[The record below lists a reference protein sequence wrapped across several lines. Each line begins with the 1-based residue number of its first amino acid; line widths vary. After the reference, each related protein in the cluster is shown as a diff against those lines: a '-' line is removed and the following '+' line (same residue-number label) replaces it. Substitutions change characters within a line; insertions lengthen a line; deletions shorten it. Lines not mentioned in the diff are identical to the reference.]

1 MTHSLHRCGS
11 IESLQNDY
19 IFIARSAINVNRVG
33 CGPKFQRIRWLLHEV
48 GIVNT
53 GVMETGEN
61 MAKGLDIQS
70 WLARTSDDTI
80 IAAVFSDRDK
90 LRQVLQR
97 LKEEDLGIS
106 ITVSGLI
113 DEIFALAKELNL
125 KPHTINLSLGV
136 HGKTELLPPEEI
148 LELTTMCG
156 HAMVAT
162 TLAQKLRDEVRAG
175 RISKKEAARRL
186 AEPCV
191 CGIFNM
197 ERAEALLDK
206 ENR

>member
-1 MTHSLHRCGS
+1 MTHSLHRRGS
-11 IESLQNDY
+11 IESLRNDY
-19 IFIARSAINVNRVG
+19 IFIARSAINVNRAG
-33 CGPKFQRIRWLLHEV
+33 CGPKFQRIRRILHEV

-61 MAKGLDIQS
+61 MAKGLDIQR

-80 IAAVFSDRDK
+80 IAAVFSDKDK
-90 LRQVLQR
+90 LRQALQR
-97 LKEEDLGIS
+97 LKEEELGIS
-106 ITVSGLI
+106 ITISGLI
-113 DEIFALAKELNL
+113 DEIFALAKELDL

-136 HGKTELLPPEEI
+136 HGRTELLPPEEI

-156 HAMVAT
+156 HAMVSM
-162 TLAQKLRDEVRAG
+162 TLAQKLRDDVRAG

-191 CGIFNM
+191 CGIFNI
-197 ERAEALLDK
+197 ERAEALLGGED
-206 ENR
+206 